1 LAGGYGV
8 RIATVDLEELGRR
21 YTEAW
26 NSGNPANVAAFH
38 ASTSS
43 LNVNDGEPAVGHDAI
58 AAEAQGFLTAFPDLE
73 LFMEGIEG
81 DEHAAVYRWT
91 FTGTNTGP
99 GGTGAAVRVSGY
111 EEWTLDENGL
121 ITRSLGHF
129 DTEDYER
136 QLAGG

>member
-1 LAGGYGV
+1 
-8 RIATVDLEELGRR
+8 VDLEELGRR
-21 YTEAW
+21 YTDAW
-26 NSGNPANVAAFH
+26 NTHDPAQVAAFH
-38 ASTSS
+38 APTSS
-43 LNVNDGEPAVGHDAI
+43 LKVNDGEPAVGHEAI

-73 LFMEGIEG
+73 LFMDGIEG
-81 DEHAAVYRWT
+81 EGDRAVYRWT

-99 GGTGAAVRVSGY
+99 DGTGAAVRVSGY
-111 EEWTLDENGL
+111 EEWTLDGDGK